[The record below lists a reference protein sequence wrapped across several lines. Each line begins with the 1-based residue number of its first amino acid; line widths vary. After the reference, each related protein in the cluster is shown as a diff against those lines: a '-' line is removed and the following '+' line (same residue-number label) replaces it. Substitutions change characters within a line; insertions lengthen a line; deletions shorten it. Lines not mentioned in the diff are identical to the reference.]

1 MHRAFCLTRKR
12 FFLIHFKIFVRS
24 RVLIT
29 SHKLPRMFKLK
40 SSHKT
45 TSCKRKARGFTVLEL
60 LVVIL
65 ILGILAT
72 MAIMY
77 LLEYREK
84 SYIALVASDLTSAY
98 DASIQYYADNPSG
111 SVTIDVISA
120 YGYRQSKDVDLTVV
134 DGSPESLTITAVHPG
149 VKGVYQVDE
158 SGYVSQQ

>member
-1 MHRAFCLTRKR
+1 ML
-12 FFLIHFKIFVRS
+12 
-24 RVLIT
+24 
-29 SHKLPRMFKLK
+29 KLA

-45 TSCKRKARGFTVLEL
+45 PFHRRHGKGFTVLEL

-84 SYIALVASDLTSAY
+84 GFVASLASDLTSAY
-98 DASIQYYADNPSG
+98 DASIQYYTDNPSG
-111 SVTIDVISA
+111 SVTMDIIRA
-120 YGYRQSKDVDLTVV
+120 YGYRASKDVSLTVV
-134 DGSPESLTITAVHPG
+134 NGTAETLMITGIHPG
-149 VKGVYQVDE
+149 VTGVYQVDE

>member
-1 MHRAFCLTRKR
+1 
-12 FFLIHFKIFVRS
+12 
-24 RVLIT
+24 
-29 SHKLPRMFKLK
+29 MFKVK
-40 SSHKT
+40 STHKMPSHQPNG
-45 TSCKRKARGFTVLEL
+45 SGFTVLEL

-84 SYIALVASDLTSAY
+84 GYIALVASDLGSAY
-98 DASIQYYADNPSG
+98 DASVQYYADNPSG
-111 SVTIDVISA
+111 SVTMNIISA

-134 DGSPESLTITAVHPG
+134 DGSAESLRITAVHPQ

-158 SGYVSQQ
+158 TGYVSQQ

>member
-1 MHRAFCLTRKR
+1 MP
-12 FFLIHFKIFVRS
+12 
-24 RVLIT
+24 
-29 SHKLPRMFKLK
+29 SHQPNG
-40 SSHKT
+40 S
-45 TSCKRKARGFTVLEL
+45 GFTVLEL

-84 SYIALVASDLTSAY
+84 GYIALVASDLGSAY
-98 DASIQYYADNPSG
+98 DASVQYYADNPSG
-111 SVTIDVISA
+111 SVTMNIISA

-134 DGSPESLTITAVHPG
+134 DGSAESLRITAVHPQ

-158 SGYVSQQ
+158 TGYVSQQ